1 MAEGYQ
7 GLDKGYFVRKQSDLQ
22 WVQTF
27 RMTLR
32 SPAVANR
39 IFDTKQHA
47 IDFINDT
54 SDTAS
59 AVEGL
64 ILAVYKDETF
74 GNNGLYFVK
83 SIKELVEDKDESG
96 NTIFVET
103 EDGKLLQIYDSDND
117 KPIKLQEIEESLS
130 KTISD
135 LRTIDNSINNPGF
148 YKSLLPDQIEDMSLQ
163 HLRDFFLP
171 DNESA

>member
-7 GLDKGYFVRKQSDLQ
+7 GLDKGYFVRKQSDLK

-54 SDTAS
+54 SDSAS

-96 NTIFVET
+96 NTIFVEIIMNCLK
-103 EDGKLLQIYDSDND
+103 DF
-117 KPIKLQEIEESLS
+117 
-130 KTISD
+130 
-135 LRTIDNSINNPGF
+135 NNCNYCHPNPQPPRYMHG
-148 YKSLLPDQIEDMSLQ
+148 
-163 HLRDFFLP
+163 R
-171 DNESA
+171 

>member
-7 GLDKGYFVRKQSDLQ
+7 GLDKGYFVRKQSDLK

-54 SDTAS
+54 SDSAS
-59 AVEGL
+59 AVEGIMKSVEETGKITSDDISTL
-64 ILAVYKDETF
+64 EQDENF
-74 GNNGLYFVK
+74 
-83 SIKELVEDKDESG
+83 
-96 NTIFVET
+96 
-103 EDGKLLQIYDSDND
+103 Q
-117 KPIKLQEIEESLS
+117 
-130 KTISD
+130 
-135 LRTIDNSINNPGF
+135 
-148 YKSLLPDQIEDMSLQ
+148 
-163 HLRDFFLP
+163 
-171 DNESA
+171 